1 MTTPTF
7 GILTA
12 PMQVTYQEIQRVW
25 READTVGEIGHAWLF
40 DHLKPIGGDPDGPI
54 FEGWTLLSAMAAQTE
69 RLRLGLLVTSNRFR
83 PPAVLAKIAT
93 TVDIVSNG
101 RLDFGIGVGSRPS
114 VPGAHLE
121 YESFG
126 LPYLDSADAIERFT
140 ESLTVIRKLW
150 TEDKPFEF
158 EGRQIKLTQALQNPK
173 PVQRPHPPIM
183 IGGRA
188 SSTLRAAAEH
198 ADIWNIP
205 GFGPMAELAARSALL
220 DRCCAEIGRDPGEI
234 TRSIYLAVA
243 YDDPA
248 ATRAS
253 IGEALDAGF
262 RHFTLGLPSPY
273 PEGVAR
279 WLADE
284 VIIPSAG

>member
-1 MTTPTF
+1 MTTPSF
-7 GILTA
+7 GLVTP
-12 PMQVTYQEIQRVW
+12 PMQVGYQEIQRVW
-25 READTVGEIGHAWLF
+25 READTVPEIGHAWLF
-40 DHLKPIGGDPDGPI
+40 DHLLPIVGDPAGPI
-54 FEGWTLLSAMAAQTE
+54 FEGWTLLAALAAQTE

-93 TVDIVSNG
+93 TVDVVSGG
-101 RLDFGIGVGSRPS
+101 RLEFGIGVGSRPS

-126 LPYLDSADAIERFT
+126 MPYLDSADAIERFT

-158 EGRQIKLTQALQNPK
+158 EGNQIRLTQAFQNPK

-198 ADIWNIP
+198 ADIWNLP
-205 GFGPMAELAARSALL
+205 GVSPVAELAARSALL
-220 DRCCAEIGRDPGEI
+220 DRFCAELGRDPREI
-234 TRSIYLAVA
+234 TRSVHFGVD
-243 YDDPA
+243 YDDPGV
-248 ATRAS
+248 TRTR
-253 IGEALDAGF
+253 IGEALEAGF
-262 RHFTLGLPSPY
+262 RHFTLGIPAPY
-273 PEGVAR
+273 PAGVAR

-284 VIIPSAG
+284 VIVPSAG